1 MNSKKYTL
9 GLVSISFRQHSPKE
23 IIKAVKNAGLACI
36 EWGSD
41 VHAPCK
47 DLERLNEIASLQK
60 EYGISCS
67 SYGTYFRLGD
77 TPIEELTDYIN
88 AAKILG
94 TKIIRLWCGTKSG
107 DEMTDAEK
115 SELLAQ
121 SLKVTELAE
130 KNDVI
135 LCMECHCGTFTQNS
149 HDSEY
154 LMKAVNSP
162 NFRMYWQSFQWLD
175 ADGNFESA
183 EIIAPYAEHIH
194 VFNWHGDSRFP
205 LCEATEDWRRY
216 LSAFTTPR
224 TLLLEFMPDDKIET
238 LSAEADALKAIAG
251 EA

>member
-47 DLERLNEIASLQK
+47 DLERLNEIAALQK

-115 SELLAQ
+115 SELYDMICVAFDYLLTLHDGETGEFIHGNKNPDSLGKYASKGCMRMDNEVIQYLAPQ
-121 SLKVTELAE
+121 MKRG
-130 KNDVI
+130 DIVI
-135 LCMECHCGTFTQNS
+135 I
-149 HDSEY
+149 
-154 LMKAVNSP
+154 K
-162 NFRMYWQSFQWLD
+162 
-175 ADGNFESA
+175 
-183 EIIAPYAEHIH
+183 
-194 VFNWHGDSRFP
+194 
-205 LCEATEDWRRY
+205 
-216 LSAFTTPR
+216 
-224 TLLLEFMPDDKIET
+224 K
-238 LSAEADALKAIAG
+238 
-251 EA
+251 